1 MKSNSKI
8 NYVQAIEAYYSSMS
22 DAEFIQK
29 FEEMHEK
36 DLDNKYTIMLPKYL
50 PFFKANLDEDT
61 YWNLYDELE
70 TGTADIQ
77 PFLDEHP
84 ELIALLPI
92 HELWSMQADERLQ
105 LLIHHPE
112 EADILKQTLEGND
125 IWAIS
130 LPMLTPAI
138 QKKAAAL
145 CPWDTLTVSQ
155 KRYMALK
162 STTLKK
168 IISEL

>member
-1 MKSNSKI
+1 MKSSRKI

-22 DAEFIQK
+22 DAEFIQA

-36 DLDNKYTIMLPKYL
+36 DLDKKYTIMLPKYL
-50 PFFKANLDEDT
+50 PFFEANLD
-61 YWNLYDELE
+61 DELE

-145 CPWDTLTVSQ
+145 CPWKTLTVSQ

-162 STTLKK
+162 SSTLKK

>member
-1 MKSNSKI
+1 
-8 NYVQAIEAYYSSMS
+8 
-22 DAEFIQK
+22 
-29 FEEMHEK
+29 MHEK
-36 DLDNKYTIMLPKYL
+36 DLDKKYTIMLPKYL

-92 HELWSMQADERLQ
+92 HELWSIQADERLQ

-145 CPWDTLTVSQ
+145 CPWETLTVSQ

-162 STTLKK
+162 SSTLKK